1 MWFSDMNTT
10 TKKILITFKE
20 YLIITIGL
28 AMYCFSW
35 TAFLIPKGIVG
46 GAIPGLATFVNYA
59 TGGLIPVSVTYLS
72 INVILLILG
81 FLILGRGFGFKTIY
95 CILLNTVLLQVLPD
109 LIPWVSTIEEKFL
122 NGLIGGFIGAIGIV
136 MIFNQG
142 GSTGGTDIVALI
154 LAKFREISPG
164 RVYLFCDLVI
174 VGSVLLLP
182 GKSIS
187 DVVYGYMQVIAFSQ
201 GVDMLLTG
209 TKQSVQV
216 MIFSQKYQEIAD
228 AIVTQLKRG
237 VTAFEGIGW
246 YTQEAHKVLVVIARK
261 HQLNAVNKIVKN
273 IDRSA
278 FMSITPTMSVYGR
291 GFDEIKGAEKISWKR
306 KQKQLQGQEKSS
318 QS

>member
-1 MWFSDMNTT
+1 MNPAA
-10 TKKILITFKE
+10 KKIFITLKE
-20 YLIITIGL
+20 YLIISLGL
-28 AMYCFSW
+28 ALYCFSW
-35 TAFLIPKGIVG
+35 TSFLIPKGIVG
-46 GAIPGLATFVNYA
+46 GAVPGLATFVNYA

-72 INVILLILG
+72 INVILIILG

-109 LIPWVSTIEEKFL
+109 LIPWVSPVEEKFL
-122 NGLIGGFIGAIGIV
+122 NGLLGGFIGAIGIV

-154 LAKFREISPG
+154 LSKFRGISPG

-182 GKSIS
+182 GKTLS

-201 GVDMLLTG
+201 GVDLLLTG
-209 TKQSVQV
+209 NKQSVQI
-216 MIFSQKYQEIAD
+216 MIFSEKYQEIAD
-228 AIVTQLKRG
+228 ALINQLKRG

-246 YTQEAHKVLVVIARK
+246 YTQQAHKVLVVIARK
-261 HQLNAVNKIVKN
+261 HQLNDVNKIVKN

-278 FMSITPTMSVYGR
+278 FMSVTPTMSVYGR
-291 GFDEIKGAEKISWKR
+291 GFDELKGPEKIEWKR
-306 KQKQLQGQEKSS
+306 KKQKQNESLQS
-318 QS
+318 

>member
-1 MWFSDMNTT
+1 MNPAA
-10 TKKILITFKE
+10 KKIFITLKE
-20 YLIITIGL
+20 YLIISLGL
-28 AMYCFSW
+28 ALYCFSW
-35 TAFLIPKGIVG
+35 TSFLIPKGIVG
-46 GAIPGLATFVNYA
+46 GAVPGLATFVNYA

-72 INVILLILG
+72 INVILIILG

-109 LIPWVSTIEEKFL
+109 LIPWVSPVEEKFL
-122 NGLIGGFIGAIGIV
+122 NGLLGGFIGAIGIV

-154 LAKFREISPG
+154 LSKFREISPG

-182 GKSIS
+182 GKTLS

-201 GVDMLLTG
+201 GVDLLLTG
-209 TKQSVQV
+209 NKQSVQI
-216 MIFSQKYQEIAD
+216 MIFSEKYQEIAD
-228 AIVTQLKRG
+228 ALINQLKRG

-246 YTQEAHKVLVVIARK
+246 YTQQAHKVLVVIARK
-261 HQLNAVNKIVKN
+261 HQLNDVNKIVKN

-278 FMSITPTMSVYGR
+278 FMSVTPTMSVYGR
-291 GFDEIKGAEKISWKR
+291 GFDELKGPEKIEWKRNR
-306 KQKQLQGQEKSS
+306 KQKRNESLHS
-318 QS
+318 

>member
-1 MWFSDMNTT
+1 MNPAA
-10 TKKILITFKE
+10 KKIFITLKE
-20 YLIITIGL
+20 YLIISLGL
-28 AMYCFSW
+28 ALYCFSW
-35 TAFLIPKGIVG
+35 TSFLIPKGIVG
-46 GAIPGLATFVNYA
+46 GAVPGLATFVNYA

-72 INVILLILG
+72 INVILIILG

-109 LIPWVSTIEEKFL
+109 LIPWVSPVEEKFL
-122 NGLIGGFIGAIGIV
+122 NGLLGGFIGAIGIV

-154 LAKFREISPG
+154 LSKFREISPG

-182 GKSIS
+182 GKTLS

-201 GVDMLLTG
+201 GVDLLLTG
-209 TKQSVQV
+209 NKQSVQI
-216 MIFSQKYQEIAD
+216 MIFSEKYQEIAD
-228 AIVTQLKRG
+228 ALINQLKRG

-246 YTQEAHKVLVVIARK
+246 YTQQAHKVLVVIARK
-261 HQLNAVNKIVKN
+261 HQLNDVNKIVKN

-278 FMSITPTMSVYGR
+278 FMSVTPTMSVYGR
-291 GFDEIKGAEKISWKR
+291 GFDELKGPEKIEWKR
-306 KQKQLQGQEKSS
+306 KKQKQNESLQS
-318 QS
+318 